1 MHRNLILLTNQFNMK
16 ITDIKTYIVGLD
28 RNFMFVEVET
38 DAGISGIGEAGLTFR
53 EDAQAGFIDA
63 LKPSL
68 IGQQASRTEHLWQT
82 MSRCGFFPTTGVGA
96 AAVSAIDIA
105 LWDIKAKSYGVPLY
119 ELLGGKVRDKIY
131 SYTHI
136 HGMTPEALASNAKE
150 KHQAGWKVIRFQPPH
165 QQGVFEPRLA
175 IKATVAQVAE
185 IRNTLGDDIE
195 IILDVHTRLDPS
207 DAITLCNQLEPFN
220 LYFIEDPV
228 RVENVSVVQ
237 RLREATSVP
246 LAIGEQFSSK
256 WEFAPLIENNW
267 FDFCRLDLC
276 VAGGFTEARKIAGM
290 CESHYIPISPHN
302 PLGPVATAACIHMDL
317 ATSNFAVQECARPPG
332 TILPEMF
339 PTQVTW
345 SDGFLYPTDA
355 PGLGIEFN
363 PEAASKYPPITGDA
377 PRLRRDDG
385 SYINW

>member
-1 MHRNLILLTNQFNMK
+1 MI
-16 ITDIKTYIVGLD
+16 ITDINTYVVGLD
-28 RNFMFVEVET
+28 RNFLFVEVLT
-38 DAGISGIGEAGLTFR
+38 DAGIRGIGEAGLTFR
-53 EDAQAGFIDA
+53 EAAQVGFIEA

-68 IGQQASRTEHLWQT
+68 IGQPANQIEHLWQT
-82 MSRCGFFPTTGVGA
+82 MARCGFFPATGVGA
-96 AAVSAIDIA
+96 AAISAIDIA
-105 LWDIKAKSYGVPLY
+105 LWDIKAKSCNVPLY
-119 ELLGGKVRDKIY
+119 ELLGGKVRDRIY

-136 HGMTPEALASNAKE
+136 HGLTPAALAADARQ
-150 KHQAGWKVIRFQPPH
+150 KHEAGWKVVRFQPAH
-165 QQGVFEPRLA
+165 EEGIFEPRQA
-175 IKATVAQVAE
+175 IKTTVAQVAA
-185 IRNTLGDDIE
+185 IRDLLGDELE
-195 IILDVHTRLDPS
+195 IILDIHTRLDPN
-207 DAITLCNQLEPFN
+207 DAIALCNQLEQYN

-228 RVENVSVVQ
+228 RVENLSVVQ

-246 LAIGEQFSSK
+246 IAIGEQLSSK

-267 FDFCRLDLC
+267 LDFCRMDLC

-302 PLGPVATAACIHMDL
+302 PLGPVATAACVHLDL

-339 PTQVTW
+339 PAQVEW
-345 SDGFLYPTDA
+345 RDGYLYATDG

-363 PEAASKYPPITGDA
+363 PEAASLYPAVAGDA
-377 PRLRRDDG
+377 TRLRRADG

>member
-150 KHQAGWKVIRFQPPH
+150 KHEAGWKVIRFQPPH

>member
-1 MHRNLILLTNQFNMK
+1 MQRNLILLTNRFNMK

-136 HGMTPEALASNAKE
+136 HGMTPEALASDAKE
-150 KHQAGWKVIRFQPPH
+150 KYEAGWKVIRFQPPH

-175 IKATVAQVAE
+175 IKATIAQVAE
-185 IRNTLGDDIE
+185 IRNILGDDIE
-195 IILDVHTRLDPS
+195 IILDVHTRLDPN
-207 DAITLCNQLEPFN
+207 DAITLCNQLEPYN

-228 RVENVSVVQ
+228 RVENVSVVK

-256 WEFAPLIENNW
+256 WEFAPLIENQW
-267 FDFCRLDLC
+267 LDFCRMDLC

-302 PLGPVATAACIHMDL
+302 PLGPVATAACVHMDL

-339 PTQVTW
+339 PTQVIW
-345 SDGFLYPTDA
+345 SDGFLYPTNA

>member
-150 KHQAGWKVIRFQPPH
+150 KHEAGWKVIRFQPPH

-276 VAGGFTEARKIAGM
+276 VAGGLTEARKIAGM

>member
-68 IGQQASRTEHLWQT
+68 IGQQVSRTEHLWQT

-150 KHQAGWKVIRFQPPH
+150 KHEAGWKVIRFQPPH

>member
-68 IGQQASRTEHLWQT
+68 IGQPASRTEHLWQT

-150 KHQAGWKVIRFQPPH
+150 KHEAGWKVIRFQPPH

>member
-136 HGMTPEALASNAKE
+136 HGMTREALASNAKE
-150 KHQAGWKVIRFQPPH
+150 KHEAGWKVIRFQPPH

-290 CESHYIPISPHN
+290 CESHYIPISC
-302 PLGPVATAACIHMDL
+302 LLYTSDAAD
-317 ATSNFAVQECARPPG
+317 E
-332 TILPEMF
+332 
-339 PTQVTW
+339 
-345 SDGFLYPTDA
+345 
-355 PGLGIEFN
+355 
-363 PEAASKYPPITGDA
+363 
-377 PRLRRDDG
+377 
-385 SYINW
+385 

>member
-1 MHRNLILLTNQFNMK
+1 MK
-16 ITDIKTYIVGLD
+16 ITDIKTYVVGLD

-53 EDAQAGFIDA
+53 EDAQVGFIEA

-68 IGQQASRTEHLWQT
+68 LGQPANKIEHLWQT
-82 MSRCGFFPTTGVGA
+82 MSRCGFFPTTGVGSS
-96 AAVSAIDIA
+96 AVSAIDIA
-105 LWDIKAKSYGVPLY
+105 LWDIKAKAYNVPLY
-119 ELLGGKVRDKIY
+119 ELLGGKVRDKVY

-136 HGMTPEALASNAKE
+136 HGSTPEELAADANTKYE
-150 KHQAGWKVIRFQPPH
+150 LGWKVVRFQPAH
-165 QQGVFEPRLA
+165 MDGIFEPRQS
-175 IKATVAQVAE
+175 IRATVAQVAK
-185 IRNTLGDDIE
+185 IRETLGDDIE
-195 IILDVHTRLDPS
+195 IILDVHTRLDPN
-207 DAITLCNQLEPFN
+207 DAISLCNQLEQYN

-237 RLREATSVP
+237 RLRETTSVP
-246 LAIGEQFSSK
+246 IAIGEQFSSK
-256 WEFAPLIENNW
+256 WDFAPLIENNW

-276 VAGGFTEARKIAGM
+276 VAGGFTEARKIAAM

-302 PLGPVATAACIHMDL
+302 PLGPVATAACIHLDL

-339 PTQVTW
+339 PTQVVW
-345 SDGFLYPTDA
+345 EDGFLYPTNA

-363 PEAASKYPPITGDA
+363 PEAARQYPPRKGDA
-377 PRLRRDDG
+377 PRLRREDG
-385 SYINW
+385 SYVNW

>member
-1 MHRNLILLTNQFNMK
+1 MK
-16 ITDIKTYIVGLD
+16 ITDVKTYIVGLD

-68 IGQQASRTEHLWQT
+68 IGQQASQIEHLWQT

-105 LWDIKAKSYGVPLY
+105 LWDIKAKAYEVPLY
-119 ELLGGKVRDKIY
+119 ELLGGKVREKVY

-136 HGMTPEALASNAKE
+136 HGMTPDALASDAKE
-150 KHQAGWKVIRFQPPH
+150 KYEAGWKVVRFQPPH
-165 QQGVFEPRLA
+165 RQGVFEPRQA
-175 IKATVAQVAE
+175 IKSTVAQVAE
-185 IRNTLGDDIE
+185 IRNSLGDDIE
-195 IILDVHTRLDPS
+195 IILDVHTRLDPN
-207 DAITLCNQLEPFN
+207 DAIALCKQLEPFN

-237 RLREATSVP
+237 RLRETTSVP
-246 LAIGEQFSSK
+246 IAIGEQFSSK

-267 FDFCRLDLC
+267 LDFCRLDLC
-276 VAGGFTEARKIAGM
+276 VAGGFTESRKIAGM

-302 PLGPVATAACIHMDL
+302 PLGPVATAACVHMDL

-339 PTQVTW
+339 PTQVSW

-363 PEAASKYPPITGDA
+363 PKAASKYPPITGDA

>member
-136 HGMTPEALASNAKE
+136 HGMTPEALASDAKE
-150 KHQAGWKVIRFQPPH
+150 KHEAGWKVIRFQPPH

-195 IILDVHTRLDPS
+195 IILDVHTRLDPN
-207 DAITLCNQLEPFN
+207 DAITLCNQLEPYH

-228 RVENVSVVQ
+228 RVENVSVVK

-256 WEFAPLIENNW
+256 WEFAPLIENQW
-267 FDFCRLDLC
+267 LDFCRMDLC

-290 CESHYIPISPHN
+290 CESQYIPISPHN

-363 PEAASKYPPITGDA
+363 PEAAAKYPPITEDA

>member
-150 KHQAGWKVIRFQPPH
+150 KHEAGWKVIRFQPPH

-339 PTQVTW
+339 PTQVTL

>member
-119 ELLGGKVRDKIY
+119 EFLGGKVRDKIY

-150 KHQAGWKVIRFQPPH
+150 KHEAGWKVIRFQPPH

-228 RVENVSVVQ
+228 RVENISVVQ

>member
-38 DAGISGIGEAGLTFR
+38 DASISGIGEAGLTFR

-136 HGMTPEALASNAKE
+136 HGMTPEALASDAKE
-150 KHQAGWKVIRFQPPH
+150 KHEAGWKVIRFQPPH

-195 IILDVHTRLDPS
+195 IILDVHTRLDPN
-207 DAITLCNQLEPFN
+207 DAITLCNQLEPYH

-228 RVENVSVVQ
+228 RVENVSVVK

-256 WEFAPLIENNW
+256 WEFAPLIENQW
-267 FDFCRLDLC
+267 LDFCRMDLC

-290 CESHYIPISPHN
+290 CESQYIPISPHN

-363 PEAASKYPPITGDA
+363 PEAAAKYPPITEDA